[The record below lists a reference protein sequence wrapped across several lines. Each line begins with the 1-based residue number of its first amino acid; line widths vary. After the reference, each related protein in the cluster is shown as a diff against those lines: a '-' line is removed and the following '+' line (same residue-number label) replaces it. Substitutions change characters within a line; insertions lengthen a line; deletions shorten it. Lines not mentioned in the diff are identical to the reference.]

1 MLDTKMV
8 LNNISIVLC
17 NTSHSGNI
25 GSVARAM
32 KTMGLYKLIL
42 VAPIAKIDDEA
53 YALSSNARDVVENAT
68 IVDSLEEA
76 LQNTTITYALTSRR
90 REFNHHLK
98 TPKECIPEIITTALT
113 NEKVAIVFG
122 SERSG
127 LTIEQIEKCNRLVT
141 IPGNPEYF
149 SLNLAQAVQIMAYE
163 IYSNYNSNIDYLRTT
178 NEQKSTFADNQGILN
193 HLDKILNSV
202 KYYADKKSESVHR
215 KLQNILHKANLNRD
229 EVDLIRGMLS
239 KMEQNLTKK

>member
-1 MLDTKMV
+1 MMLNTKIA

-42 VAPIAKIDDEA
+42 VSPTAKIDDEA
-53 YALSSNARDVVENAT
+53 YALSSNARDVVENAI
-68 IVDSLEEA
+68 IVDTLDTA
-76 LQNTTITYALTSRR
+76 LQNTTLAYALTSRR
-90 REFNHHLK
+90 REFNHHLR
-98 TPKECIPEIITTALT
+98 TPKECT
-113 NEKVAIVFG
+113 NEILSTAVSNEKIAIVFG

-163 IYSNYNSNIDYLRTT
+163 IYSNYNSNIDYLKTT
-178 NEQKSTFADNQGILN
+178 NKQKSTFADNQGVLN
-193 HLDKILNSV
+193 HFDKILNRV
-202 KYYADKKSESVHR
+202 EYYTEKNQEQVHR

-229 EVDLIRGMLS
+229 EVDLVRGILS
-239 KMEQNLTKK
+239 KIERI